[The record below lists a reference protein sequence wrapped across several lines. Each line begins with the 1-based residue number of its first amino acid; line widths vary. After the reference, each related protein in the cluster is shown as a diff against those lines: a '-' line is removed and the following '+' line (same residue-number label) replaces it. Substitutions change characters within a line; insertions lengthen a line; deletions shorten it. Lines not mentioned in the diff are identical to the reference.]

1 MTGVAFN
8 PLPSGFGLQE
18 PYSLAEPRSWWKQE
32 AQSRGGLR
40 KPQDVDQI
48 DRQDKPKAAC
58 QLTSAQVCPSPP
70 GNHACGSDP
79 QPVCPNTPGPAGT
92 RDPGTL
98 SGRSRVDAASPWFPG
113 TALRGPAG
121 PSHHPGFTV
130 YLPFK
135 SSGGEQ
141 GLPRNQKEGK
151 VTPISH
157 GDPSCL
163 GPASETLGQGGH
175 YFLGRGVIWPFSPHP
190 ALPGTLGS
198 WWPHTQARAV
208 IQGPSPPSQSQH
220 FSEDDQDSSSVQ
232 RGRAAGCPVPRDHLP
247 LPLPIPE
254 ACRLPAV
261 MLRRTRSD

>member
-32 AQSRGGLR
+32 AQTRGGLR

-48 DRQDKPKAAC
+48 DRQDKPEAAC

-79 QPVCPNTPGPAGT
+79 QPVCPNTPGPART
-92 RDPGTL
+92 RDTGTL

-121 PSHHPGFTV
+121 PSHRPGFTV
-130 YLPFK
+130 YLHFK

-163 GPASETLGQGGH
+163 GPASETLGRGGH
-175 YFLGRGVIWPFSPHP
+175 
-190 ALPGTLGS
+190 
-198 WWPHTQARAV
+198 
-208 IQGPSPPSQSQH
+208 
-220 FSEDDQDSSSVQ
+220 
-232 RGRAAGCPVPRDHLP
+232 
-247 LPLPIPE
+247 
-254 ACRLPAV
+254 
-261 MLRRTRSD
+261 